1 MCGGM
6 GNAILLGGRRR
17 SLGKKYKKMGM
28 GVKIKGLTM
37 VRVCERGGAIVR
49 LEKTMRKGG

>member
-1 MCGGM
+1 M